1 MSFKRRL
8 LTLAA
13 GVATVPALLV
23 AIPAGTANAHG
34 YISSPASRQA
44 QCGAKTIPCGS
55 IQWEP
60 QSVEGPKGLMSC
72 NGGVGRFAELN
83 DDNKGWAVQNI
94 SRNSTFRWTITAA
107 HRTSSW
113 EYFVD
118 GQLVQSNPGNGV
130 APPLG
135 THTQQ
140 VNLQRTGRHKI
151 LARWNI
157 YDTANA
163 FYVCIDANI
172 S

>member
-1 MSFKRRL
+1 MGLKRRL
-8 LTLAA
+8 FSLAA
-13 GVATVPALLV
+13 GAAMVSALMVVAP
-23 AIPAGTANAHG
+23 GTASAHG
-34 YISSPASRQA
+34 YISNPQSRQA
-44 QCGAKTIPCGS
+44 QCAAKTIPCGQ

-72 NGGVGRFAELN
+72 HGGVGRFAELN
-83 DDNKGWAVQNI
+83 DDSKGWRVHNL
-94 SRNSTFRWTITAA
+94 SRTTTFTWTITAA

-118 GQLVQSNPGNGV
+118 GRLVKSFDPGGA
-130 APPLG
+130 APPWSF
-135 THTQQ
+135 THT
-140 VNLQRTGRHKI
+140 VDLQSSGRHKI
-151 LARWNI
+151 LARWNV